1 MTSLNEVANM
11 ELNAER
17 VFPNRAAVGSGIFS
31 WLNSA
36 VQRVRDIL
44 DVDLDEWVTTGGED
58 EAYFSTGGCCGF

>member
-11 ELNAER
+11 ELNADR
-17 VFPNRAAVGSGIFS
+17 VFPNRATVGSGTFN
-31 WLNSA
+31 WLTSA

-58 EAYFSTGGCCGF
+58 EVYFPTGGCCGF